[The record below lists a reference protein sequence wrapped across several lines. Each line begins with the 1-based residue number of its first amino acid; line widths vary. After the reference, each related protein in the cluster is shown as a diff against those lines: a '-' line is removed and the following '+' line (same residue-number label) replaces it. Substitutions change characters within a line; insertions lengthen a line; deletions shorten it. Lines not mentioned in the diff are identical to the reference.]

1 MRRGIEYSICFGN
14 EVLPWF
20 RDLYLLESYISQV
33 HLSLVTNCILHSRS
47 ITSFPHL
54 RMALNPAEMAIEEAV
69 CVNKGPPKCVQDLVG
84 FAIWV
89 VQQMQNFAPCHDLS
103 SYLLSLGLMAAFLAL
118 FLVPVLLKW
127 FLTRACLCTK
137 NLARLATHQPVSQ
150 RDDMA

>member
-1 MRRGIEYSICFGN
+1 
-14 EVLPWF
+14 
-20 RDLYLLESYISQV
+20 
-33 HLSLVTNCILHSRS
+33 
-47 ITSFPHL
+47 
-54 RMALNPAEMAIEEAV
+54 MALNPAEMAIEEAV

-127 FLTRACLCTK
+127 ILTRACLCTK

>member
-1 MRRGIEYSICFGN
+1 MEVKYSPGLGF
-14 EVLPWF
+14 
-20 RDLYLLESYISQV
+20 LYLLESYISQV

-69 CVNKGPPKCVQDLVG
+69 CVNKGPPKYVQDLVG

-127 FLTRACLCTK
+127 ILTRACLCTR
-137 NLARLATHQPVSQ
+137 NLARLASHQPVSQ
-150 RDDMA
+150 RDDWA